1 MNTAWV
7 YLILAGICE
16 IGWAFGLKYSQGFTK
31 PLVSVVTVIVMILS
45 FVLLSQAMKHLPLG
59 TAYGIW
65 TGIGAAGT
73 AILGIVFLDEPRDL
87 IRIICLL
94 LIITGVVGLKLF
106 SGTAE

>member
-7 YLILAGICE
+7 YLILAGLCE
-16 IGWAFGLKYSQGFTK
+16 IGWAFGLKYSEGFTK
-31 PLVSVVTVIVMILS
+31 PGVSVVTVVVMILS
-45 FVLLSQAMKHLPLG
+45 FVLLSQAMKQLPLG

-94 LIITGVVGLKLF
+94 LIITGVVGLKVF
-106 SGTAE
+106 SGVK

>member
-16 IGWAFGLKYSQGFTK
+16 IGWAFGLKYSEGFTK
-31 PLVSVVTVIVMILS
+31 IGISIVTVVVMILS
-45 FVLLSQAMKHLPLG
+45 FVLLSQAMKTLPLG

-73 AILGIVFLDEPRDL
+73 AILGIVFLNEPRDL
-87 IRIICLL
+87 IRIICILM
-94 LIITGVVGLKLF
+94 IVAGVVGLKVF
-106 SGTAE
+106 AGGK